1 MPSVTLSDDENAP
14 AKHKTAPNLR
24 RAPATRTPRNGGTP
38 IRKADGNKTSTPKA
52 PAPKA
57 RMPNSAAANVRKVS
71 KKAEPTLLQ
80 DFFLGRPSPHRTGAG
95 ARRKSLDAVK
105 RDMKLEADVI
115 GKVPTVGGVKDRVKQ
130 WQKASAAELAA
141 IKVGEE
147 KVDNESE
154 PEDDKANNSGGES
167 NPRPGRRKGKEEEGQ
182 IKNGGA
188 AKGLPNKRG
197 KSATAPKKR
206 VISDDHWMKTPE
218 KKTTTPRKGQPIPKN
233 FAALTNN
240 PPLEQKIK
248 DWTKRNAAEDS
259 EEVPSSGTILKQEET
274 DTTPRKEATVPENF
288 LTATINP
295 PLARKIDDWIQR
307 SVDVEHSNA
316 PKIKKENSQETEE
329 DSPIRSKVSR
339 QESSKDITLDEEDTR
354 RRKKTPRQEQANNA
368 QKSSNSSRRKPPG
381 DSIRVNPSPNP
392 EDDGIRIRP
401 FKGDSVNPGDDDARN
416 RPGVSKNKGQEK
428 HPAESRNR
436 HEKSYKERKRSYAQS
451 ISGSNPSGSGDSD
464 YDNVDNVSWTP
475 SRTHSKRHQRKS
487 DTLTESLAEIP
498 LGNSAFSVLDLPVG
512 AEAGTIRRHPPKRTP
527 SFTVPKVLKKVYN
540 EARNMVHDTVDPTR
554 AGMVN
559 PLNIESWLNGTFDPF
574 VDHPAAPK
582 SKSEIPESP
591 ARGISY
597 ESNDAEL
604 GRKQPVQSRHSM
616 GDRDRLPNVESE
628 PPNARETFPSMEH
641 SPSISPIGLKRSP
654 ATRNTSSPKSARK
667 TPLKEALLDAFR
679 GESST
684 TQRSKSMS
692 PADMPELRGN
702 RSPQEFKSVEGDILN
717 ETPPKRTPPTGEN
730 MNLKSVKEEKQFPLL
745 SKRLAPTTGAHRLST
760 IASVETFSTGSSTCE
775 TASEISQTTVTQDT
789 QSSLPTESSLSQSSN
804 KSVLKRRLTKHS
816 DLLSVLS
823 LPDPAEPGRV
833 QRIKPGRSMRTS
845 RVRLETAT
853 IRGLMQELA
862 GDETKYMRELNT
874 LVDGVIPVLLSSV
887 LSKSESAI
895 AAGLFDTNP
904 GERIDASY
912 TKPIVAMGVALERL
926 RSLHKRIPLGDP
938 EALTS
943 WAHGA
948 HKTYDDYLS
957 AWRMGFQD
965 VIVNLAP
972 ALRSASQAESTLD
985 TMPRNAAGDVVNA
998 DGERVDVAFLLK
1010 RPFVRVKYLSKI
1022 WKVCLRCF
1030 LLLLS

>member
-1 MPSVTLSDDENAP
+1 MPSATLSDDENAP
-14 AKHKTAPNLR
+14 AKPKTTPNLR
-24 RAPATRTPRNGGTP
+24 RAPATRTPRNGGTLT
-38 IRKADGNKTSTPKA
+38 RQADGNKTSTPKA

-57 RMPNSAAANVRKVS
+57 RTPNSAPTKVRKVS

-80 DFFLGRPSPHRTGAG
+80 DFLLGRPSPHRTGAG

-115 GKVPTVGGVKDRVKQ
+115 GKVPSVGGVKDRVKQ

-141 IKVGEE
+141 SKVGEE
-147 KVDNESE
+147 KINNESE
-154 PEDDKANNSGGES
+154 SEDGKANNRGGES
-167 NPRPGRRKGKEEEGQ
+167 NPRPGRRKSQEDEDQ
-182 IKNGGA
+182 IKNGGT
-188 AKGLPNKRG
+188 AKDLANKRG

-218 KKTTTPRKGQPIPKN
+218 KKTTSPRKGQPIPKN

-248 DWTKRNAAEDS
+248 DWTKRNAAEES
-259 EEVPSSGTILKQEET
+259 EKVPSSGAILKQETT
-274 DTTPRKEATVPENF
+274 DTTQRKEATIPKDL
-288 LTATINP
+288 LTATNNL

-307 SVDVEHSNA
+307 SVDVEHGNSRKTKKA
-316 PKIKKENSQETEE
+316 PSQETEE
-329 DSPIRSKVSR
+329 DSPRRRNVSR
-339 QESSKDITLDEEDTR
+339 QESPKDITLNEEDAR
-354 RRKKTPRQEQANNA
+354 RRKKSPRQEQANNA
-368 QKSSNSSRRKPPG
+368 PKSANPSRRKPPG
-381 DSIRVNPSPNP
+381 DSIRVKPSPDP
-392 EDDGIRIRP
+392 EDEEIRIRP
-401 FKGDSVNPGDDDARN
+401 SKGDSVNPGDDDARN
-416 RPGVSKNKGQEK
+416 RPGVSKNNGQEK

-436 HEKSYKERKRSYAQS
+436 HEKSYKERKRSHAQS
-451 ISGSNPSGSGDSD
+451 ISGSNPSRSGDSD
-464 YDNVDNVSWTP
+464 YDNDDNVSWTP
-475 SRTHSKRHQRKS
+475 SRKHSKRHQRKS

-498 LGNSAFSVLDLPVG
+498 VGNSAFSVLDLPVG

-554 AGMVN
+554 AGTVN
-559 PLNIESWLNGTFDPF
+559 PLNIESWLNGTSDPF

-582 SKSEIPESP
+582 SKSEVPESP
-591 ARGISY
+591 ARGLSY
-597 ESNDAEL
+597 ESSDAEL
-604 GRKQPVQSRHSM
+604 GRKQPVQSPHSM
-616 GDRDRLPNVESE
+616 DDRDRLPNVEGE
-628 PPNARETFPSMEH
+628 PPSARETLPSMEH

-654 ATRNTSSPKSARK
+654 ATRNASSPKSARK

-679 GESST
+679 GESTT

-702 RSPQEFKSVEGDILN
+702 HSPQEFKIVERDISN
-717 ETPPKRTPPTGEN
+717 EAPSKRSPPTGEN
-730 MNLKSVKEEKQFPLL
+730 MNLNSAKEEKQFPLL
-745 SKRLAPTTGAHRLST
+745 SKRPAPTTGAHRLST
-760 IASVETFSTGSSTCE
+760 IASVETFSTGSSTSE

-789 QSSLPTESSLSQSSN
+789 HSTLTTESSLSQRSN
-804 KSVLKRRLTKHS
+804 KSVPKRRLTKHS

-833 QRIKPGRSMRTS
+833 QTIKPARSVRTS

-862 GDETKYMRELNT
+862 HDETKYMRELNT

-887 LSKSESAI
+887 LSKSESAV
-895 AAGLFDTNP
+895 AAGIFDTNP
-904 GERIDASY
+904 GERLDASY

-948 HKTYDDYLS
+948 HKTYNDYLS

-972 ALRSASQAESTLD
+972 ASTSASQAESTLD
-985 TMPRNAAGDVVNA
+985 TMPRNAVGDVVNA

-1022 WKVCLRCF
+1022 WKVCLHCF
-1030 LLLLS
+1030 LHLLS